1 MGKLNFVSSFGTRNG
16 RGVDCAQTNVL
27 LSLCLFSL
35 LKLFWAFTFW
45 IIENFANQFV
55 GLNQER
61 FDPEAISWF
70 HSYALKHLNKFS
82 YKCAQSSNLQL
93 VLFLQLVARV
103 NRKETSIKKLFFLWR
118 FMPRSGE
125 LLNFFQHITPQS
137 LFRQRAKEEA
147 GESFLFTPT
156 NLGKIFKNSIQ
167 RNEKLMR
174 KTFPASRNTRFI
186 FQFYLATSF
195 PNVFIW
201 GFCSGTRRSR
211 RQKKT
216 LEAFAEV
223 SSSSHRV

>member
-1 MGKLNFVSSFGTRNG
+1 MCTKLKSTGAFPSTGCTGLPGK
-16 RGVDCAQTNVL
+16 
-27 LSLCLFSL
+27 
-35 LKLFWAFTFW
+35 K
-45 IIENFANQFV
+45 
-55 GLNQER
+55 
-61 FDPEAISWF
+61 
-70 HSYALKHLNKFS
+70 
-82 YKCAQSSNLQL
+82 LQL
-93 VLFLQLVARV
+93 KNF
-103 NRKETSIKKLFFLWR
+103 SFLWR

-147 GESFLFTPT
+147 GWKKGRAFLFTPT

-211 RQKKT
+211 RQKNTWSVCGSFSILASSLIQFHCGRNHT
-216 LEAFAEV
+216 LKFLN
-223 SSSSHRV
+223 